1 MKHRLYILLTGIIAS
16 SCIKDKQITVE
27 ELPFQ
32 WVVLDHKLN
41 YDYYSPS
48 DTTLNA
54 LSLTIITN
62 PGNTN
67 LRFRFDYPQWS
78 SVPGTKL
85 GGEDY
90 NVFRRTGGLFT
101 NQYTGCGMGAGF
113 GGSFEFMRAPAHAS
127 VDEYYQHYLCKDLVN
142 TAYKVAEAN
151 EEITVPAGKFT
162 TYTLQDTL
170 SLTREYWDEK
180 NGIIKFVLYDRNG
193 VVSGEYRLSS
203 RNF

>member
-1 MKHRLYILLTGIIAS
+1 
-16 SCIKDKQITVE
+16 
-27 ELPFQ
+27 
-32 WVVLDHKLN
+32 
-41 YDYYSPS
+41 
-48 DTTLNA
+48 
-54 LSLTIITN
+54 
-62 PGNTN
+62 
-67 LRFRFDYPQWS
+67 
-78 SVPGTKL
+78 
-85 GGEDY
+85 
-90 NVFRRTGGLFT
+90 
-101 NQYTGCGMGAGF
+101 
-113 GGSFEFMRAPAHAS
+113 
-127 VDEYYQHYLCKDLVN
+127 VN